1 MSNHVYI
8 VSDKK
13 NRWHVIAVAESE
25 EMAIAITERHI
36 GIRNKIA
43 GWTAIRATTDKCV
56 TMKSRPKDEYPY
68 SSMITQDLRDDF
80 VNKLVQLSETITDE
94 THPVHQMICKIL
106 NNNISTQKNDHQY
119 ILTTMLMRK
128 AENMSDHEFK
138 TYYNKLYDYV

>member
-1 MSNHVYI
+1 
-8 VSDKK
+8 
-13 NRWHVIAVAESE
+13 
-25 EMAIAITERHI
+25 
-36 GIRNKIA
+36 
-43 GWTAIRATTDKCV
+43 
-56 TMKSRPKDEYPY
+56 
-68 SSMITQDLRDDF
+68 MITQDLRDDF